1 MAVDISNIRAYEDGG
16 VYTHVPG
23 ATITLPVTASE
34 SLDTDFFEVGAVGED
49 GITEAVSQNTTDYFI
64 WQKGAL
70 GRRLRNQS
78 VKTFVF
84 AAAET
89 TINNLKLQ
97 YAGSTVTSTAEG
109 AAVEE
114 RPPGTDIRAWVLHGK
129 DGDDRA
135 QRVVIPLGEIGERGD
150 VVWSGNGPTVY
161 EWTLTAY
168 INPDGTWTKR
178 YYIDEE
184 MATP

>member
-1 MAVDISNIRAYEDGG
+1 MAVDIDLIRAYEDGA
-16 VYTHVPG
+16 VCTHLPG

-49 GITEAVSQNTTDYFI
+49 GLTEAVSQNVTDYFI

-70 GRRLRNQS
+70 GRRLRNKS
-78 VKTFVF
+78 AKTVKF

-89 TINNLKLQ
+89 SLKNLGLH
-97 YAGSTVTSTAEG
+97 YAGSTVTATSEG

-114 RPPGTDIRAWVLHGK
+114 RPPGTDIRAWILHGI
-129 DGDDRA
+129 DGDREV
-135 QRVVIPLGEIGERGD
+135 RVVIPKGEIGDRGD
-150 VVWSGNGPTVY
+150 VVWSGAGPTVY
-161 EWTLTAY
+161 EWTLTYY
-168 INPDGTWTKR
+168 INPDGTWAKR
-178 YYIDEE
+178 YYIDDD

>member
-1 MAVDISNIRAYEDGG
+1 MAVDIDLIRAYEDGA
-16 VYTHVPG
+16 VYTHAQG

-34 SLDTDFFEVGAVGED
+34 SLDVDFFEVGAVGEE
-49 GITEAVSQNTTDYFI
+49 GLTEAIAQNVTDYFL

-78 VKTFVF
+78 VKTVKF

-89 TINNLKLQ
+89 SLNNLGLH
-97 YAGSTVTSTAEG
+97 YAGSVITSTTEG

-114 RPPGTDIRAWVLHGK
+114 KPPGTDIRTWVLHGI
-129 DGDDRA
+129 DGDREV
-135 QRVVIPLGEIGERGD
+135 RVVIPLGEIGERGD
-150 VVWSGNGPTVY
+150 VVWSGGGPTVY
-161 EWTLTAY
+161 EWTLSYY
-168 INPDGTWTKR
+168 IGPDGTWAKR
-178 YYIDEE
+178 YYIDDD